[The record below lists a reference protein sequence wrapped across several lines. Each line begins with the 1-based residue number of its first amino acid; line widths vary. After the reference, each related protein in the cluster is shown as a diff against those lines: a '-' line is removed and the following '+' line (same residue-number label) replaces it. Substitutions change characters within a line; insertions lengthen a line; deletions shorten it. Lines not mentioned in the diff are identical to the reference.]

1 MVTPVQKD
9 SLTDYQVALATILR
23 ISSPVSGMFTGS
35 EIKPNPNARSIM
47 VPDIRVDDYIVDA
60 EISRIGAD
68 HYSGSEFTSEWKNG
82 LPPIEWRRYSMSR
95 HRSFGFTVMDEQL
108 QYSPIKNLPQEYT
121 ARKMQ
126 TTVLRDHDKYC
137 LFAAL
142 SGHMTGKCVPRTA
155 ADNPGPFHAD
165 AARISHTGD
174 ARDYKWIAE
183 PGEDSDNQIQPSF
196 ATITGMALDTTNPLA
211 TVDALTLLFSDN
223 WFDSNFGNS
232 ERFLLVT
239 SALELAFINYLIDQG
254 AGTESAFKLLK
265 DGDISGANAA
275 GYLGTLKGS
284 WKLQKIHPEFL
295 PKLFTDANYV
305 VDPVA
310 TTATPNR
317 YLRQVVGLAAYK
329 NAIQVYDQ
337 FAERR
342 QQDGG
347 TRFKGTEYV
356 QDFSY
361 DAWAIDQLSEG
372 IVPLFLPGA
381 IITTGEEGAIQ
392 DVTGT
397 LYGDV
402 EKSFEFVAT
411 KVAAARSQ
419 LSVAP
424 VTYPLTGPDT
434 LLSRPEWFHQPYTGT
449 TALDESLDVQETGDI
464 AHRNPGLTRDNPID
478 GAEFEA
484 YQEVIEQLTQDAEGY
499 QEAIGQLTQAN
510 ASLQEQIYALLP
522 LWVKETAYALGARVR
537 LSTGEVLECTEAGT
551 SGSDAPTPPA
561 INATV
566 DDGTV
571 EWTRI
576 A

>member
-1 MVTPVQKD
+1 MVAPVQKD

-23 ISSPVSGMFTGS
+23 ITSPVSGMFTGN
-35 EIKPNPNARSIM
+35 EIKPNPDARSIM

-60 EISRIGAD
+60 ELGRIGAD

-95 HRSFGFTVMDEQL
+95 HRAFGFTVFDEQL
-108 QYSPIKNLPQEYT
+108 RYSPIKNLPQEYT

-155 ADNPGPFHAD
+155 ADTVAPFHAD
-165 AARISHTGD
+165 AARISHTAD

-183 PGEDSDNQIQPSF
+183 PGEDNDNQIQPSF
-196 ATITGMALDTTNPLA
+196 ATITGMALDATNPLA

-223 WFDSNFGNS
+223 WFDSNFGNG

-239 SALELAFINYLIDQG
+239 SALELAFINYLIDKG

-295 PKLFTDANYV
+295 PRLFTDASFV
-305 VDPVA
+305 IDPVA
-310 TTATPNR
+310 TTSTANR
-317 YLRQVVGLAAYK
+317 FLRQVVGLAAYK
-329 NAIQVYDQ
+329 NAIQVYEH
-337 FAERR
+337 FSERR
-342 QQDGG
+342 QADGG

-381 IITTGEEGAIQ
+381 IITTGTEGAIQ
-392 DVTGT
+392 GTTAGTAGVTPWASAET
-397 LYGDV
+397 
-402 EKSFEFVAT
+402 SFEFVAA

-419 LSVAP
+419 LSVSP

-434 LLSRPEWFHQPYTGT
+434 LLSRPEWFHQPYQGT
-449 TALDESLDVQETGDI
+449 TALDVALTVQETGDV
-464 AHRNPGLTRDNPID
+464 AHRNPVLD
-478 GAEFEA
+478 GDVAPSLFEFE
-484 YQEVIEQLTQDAEGY
+484 EVIEGLTELSLDA
-499 QEAIGQLTQAN
+499 ATARADSTAVTLGQVRKYATPV
-510 ASLQEQIYALLP
+510 SL
-522 LWVKETAYALGARVR
+522 W
-537 LSTGEVLECTEAGT
+537 EVTTAGT
-551 SGSDAPTPPA
+551 TAAAQPDISDSA
-561 INATV
+561 V
-566 DDGTV
+566 DDSLTDGTAV
-571 EWTRI
+571 LRRVL
-576 A
+576 

>member
-1 MVTPVQKD
+1 MVAPVQKD
-9 SLTDYQVALATILR
+9 SLTDYQIALATILR
-23 ISSPVSGMFTGS
+23 ITSPIAGMFTGS

-82 LPPIEWRRYSMSR
+82 IPPIEWRRYSMSR
-95 HRSFGFTVMDEQL
+95 HRSFGFTVFDEQL
-108 QYSPIKNLPQEYT
+108 RYSPIKNLPQEYT
-121 ARKMQ
+121 TRKLQ

-137 LFAAL
+137 LFAAIT
-142 SGHMTGKCVPRTA
+142 GHMTGKLVARSSVDSPA
-155 ADNPGPFHAD
+155 PFHTD
-165 AARISHTGD
+165 AARVSHTGD

-196 ATITGMALDTTNPLA
+196 ATIKGMFLDETNPLA
-211 TVDALTLLFSDN
+211 TVDNLTLTFSDN
-223 WFDSNFGNS
+223 WFDSNFGNN

-239 SALELAFINYLIDQG
+239 SALELSFINYLIEQG

-295 PKLFTDANYV
+295 PRVFTDANLV

-310 TTATPNR
+310 TTATGSR
-317 YLRQVVGLAAYK
+317 TLRQVVGLAAYK
-329 NAIQVYDQ
+329 NAIQTYEH
-337 FAERR
+337 FSERR

-372 IVPLFLPGA
+372 IVPLFLDGA
-381 IITTGEEGAIQ
+381 TITGDTINYG
-392 DVTGT
+392 GT
-397 LYGDV
+397 LY
-402 EKSFEFVAT
+402 EKTESSFNNVAS
-411 KVAAARSQ
+411 KVAAARAQ

-424 VTYPLTGPDT
+424 VTYPITGADVLVT
-434 LLSRPEWFHQPYTGT
+434 RPEWYNQPYLGS
-449 TALDESLDVQETGDI
+449 TAIDQSLPVKETGDV
-464 AHRNPGLTRDNPID
+464 AHRNPVLATDNP
-478 GAEFEA
+478 F
-484 YQEVIEQLTQDAEGY
+484 DA
-499 QEAIGQLTQAN
+499 
-510 ASLQEQIYALLP
+510 
-522 LWVKETAYALGARVR
+522 
-537 LSTGEVLECTEAGT
+537 TEAKAVTDAVYAVVPARGNAAALTVGQTVELTNPKSIWETTVAGT
-551 SGSDAPTPPA
+551 TAASQPSITGKNVGD
-561 INATV
+561 TV
-566 DDGTV
+566 VDGTA
-571 EWTRI
+571 TLKRTL
-576 A
+576 